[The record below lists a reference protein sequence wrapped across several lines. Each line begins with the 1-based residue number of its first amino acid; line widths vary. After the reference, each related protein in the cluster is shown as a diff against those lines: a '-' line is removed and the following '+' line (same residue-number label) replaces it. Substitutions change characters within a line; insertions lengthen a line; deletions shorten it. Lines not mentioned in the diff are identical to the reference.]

1 MIQILQFRH
10 EDQSQTKDLN
20 ENSLK
25 SNDGPKMNDHKNT
38 M

>member
-1 MIQILQFRH
+1 MSLGMIQILQF
-10 EDQSQTKDLN
+10 QTKDLN